1 MDENILIA
9 DDEEAIQK
17 LLAKFLQK
25 EGYRLF
31 TANNGK
37 EAVDIV
43 KKNPVDLAILDMI
56 MPEMDGVEALRQIK
70 VLDPTIEVLM
80 ITGKSNVHLLRKVLF
95 EYGAYD
101 YLLKPFD
108 MVELKLTVQRALHV
122 RKLAQQSSHVMEEMK
137 NRIVELEND
146 FKEKTFRLR
155 ESQIKYKN
163 IVENSTDAIVVIQ
176 DGYVKFANRIAM
188 ELSGYSQQE
197 ILAIPFPE
205 LLHPEDRTE
214 AVERYNRKLGDDD
227 LTPTNILRVLKRD
240 GTFIWVENQ
249 SVKSLWQDKPATLN
263 FMRDLTRRR
272 KIEEAMARSEKLVSL
287 GQLSAGLAHELR
299 NPLAV
304 ISSCSQFCL
313 ENKELESLVKENFQV
328 ILRSS
333 RRASNLI
340 SELLAFARPDHLE
353 WKEVDLNEVVTKML
367 RMAELGVNTYHMTFS
382 KRFQKGLPKI
392 ICDEEK
398 LGQVIVNLLQNAIQA
413 TAGKGE
419 IVLETACSALRDR
432 VEVNIV
438 DSGPGIPEEYR
449 PRVFDPFFTTKD
461 GGTGLGLSIC
471 HTIVD
476 QHQGSIS
483 IECGEKKGT
492 RVSVT
497 LPVNQDSTGMKGRRQ
512 EKMSPLSDEENGL
525 TAHREH
531 NHVR

>member
-25 EGYRLF
+25 EGYRVF
-31 TANNGK
+31 TAINGE

-43 KKNPVDLAILDMI
+43 KKNPVDLAILDMV
-56 MPEMDGVEALRQIK
+56 MPEMDGVEALQQIK

-108 MVELKLTVQRALHV
+108 MMEFKLTIQRALHM
-122 RKLAQQSSHVMEEMK
+122 RKLARQSSHAMEEMK
-137 NRIVELEND
+137 NRIAELEND

-176 DGYVKFANRIAM
+176 DGHVKFANRIAL
-188 ELSGYSQQE
+188 ELSGYSRQE
-197 ILAIPFPE
+197 ILAVPFPE
-205 LLHPEDRTE
+205 LLHPEERAE
-214 AVERYNRKLGDDD
+214 AVERYNRRLGDED
-227 LTPTNILRVLKRD
+227 LAPSNILRVLKRD

-263 FMRDLTRRR
+263 FIRDLTRR
-272 KIEEAMARSEKLVSL
+272 KKTEEAMARSEKLVSL

-340 SELLAFARPDHLE
+340 SELLAFARPGQLE
-353 WKEVDLNEVVTKML
+353 WKEVDLNEVIAKML
-367 RMAELGVNTYHMTFS
+367 RIAELGVNTYHMTFS

-392 ICDEEK
+392 VCDEEK

-419 IVLETACSALRDR
+419 IVLETACSVLRDR
-432 VEVNIV
+432 VEVNIT
-438 DSGPGIPEEYR
+438 DNGPGIPEEYR
-449 PRVFDPFFTTKD
+449 SRVFDPFFTTKD

-476 QHQGSIS
+476 QHQGIIS
-483 IECGEKKGT
+483 IECGEKGGA

-497 LPVNQDSTGMKGRRQ
+497 LPVNQDGTETKRRSR
-512 EKMSPLSDEENGL
+512 KKISPLPDEENGL
-525 TAHREH
+525 TAHMEH
-531 NHVR
+531 SHVR